1 MGKKLIIK
9 LTNMTLNVHYKERI
23 HPLVVS
29 NEQLPTIAELHRVTE
44 LELGVHTD
52 AQQLFQKHRHVNCS
66 DTSRP
71 LIVVCGCTATL
82 VLVSGAFKAQIAD

>member
-1 MGKKLIIK
+1 
-9 LTNMTLNVHYKERI
+9 MTLNVHYKERI

-52 AQQLFQKHRHVNCS
+52 AQRLFQKHRHVNCS

-71 LIVVCGCTATL
+71 LIVCTATL
-82 VLVSGAFKAQIAD
+82 VLVSGASKALIAD